1 MHEYK
6 LTCIRN
12 RIASLGLEKYLC
24 LKHGSRQNFFFFAVF
39 LIYLFL
45 LEG

>member
-24 LKHGSRQNFFFFAVF
+24 LKHGSRQNFFFAVF